1 MRVLITGGNGY
12 LARTICKALWKEYNI
27 IAPSKQML
35 DLTCKQS
42 VDSFFEGEY
51 FDTVIHTAARGAG
64 NPRER
69 DLSIVFDNIIM
80 FDSLL
85 QKKDQIGKI
94 INLGS
99 GAERYMED
107 TPYGYSKKVIN
118 SLGLRQDSY
127 YNLRLFGVFSYS
139 ELDTRFIKANI
150 KRYINNQ
157 PIEIHQNKMMD
168 FFFVEDLLSI
178 IKFLILNDVEHK
190 QIDCVYDQP
199 ITLEV
204 IAKYINNL
212 SNHKVAINIQQRGL
226 SPNYIGQFTDLGL
239 DMIGLE
245 EGIKLTY
252 KKLLNEAN

>member
-1 MRVLITGGNGY
+1 
-12 LARTICKALWKEYNI
+12 
-27 IAPSKQML
+27 
-35 DLTCKQS
+35 
-42 VDSFFEGEY
+42 
-51 FDTVIHTAARGAG
+51 
-64 NPRER
+64 
-69 DLSIVFDNIIM
+69 
-80 FDSLL
+80 
-85 QKKDQIGKI
+85 
-94 INLGS
+94 
-99 GAERYMED
+99 
-107 TPYGYSKKVIN
+107 
-118 SLGLRQDSY
+118 
-127 YNLRLFGVFSYS
+127 
-139 ELDTRFIKANI
+139 
-150 KRYINNQ
+150 
-157 PIEIHQNKMMD
+157 MD